1 MAGKAIV
8 PFNEAS
14 STFAL
19 EGEPSPT
26 NLALAAMDFDQ
37 EAEHI
42 AKTPLAI
49 IPAPASKEAP
59 RGAKAGRPNP
69 WFGQT
74 RGSAGPPLALLGI
87 SSDAGAGM
95 IANGVLVM
103 CLASWSTSMA
113 ASARFAIEASPSRA
127 KVDEASLN
135 GMIALPAMGKAQSCG
150 EEESKKIKNGGEDER
165 VKRGSF

>member
-1 MAGKAIV
+1 VHLPLLAEIFLTVRAD
-8 PFNEAS
+8 ERQD
-14 STFAL
+14 
-19 EGEPSPT
+19 EGPPWR
-26 NLALAAMDFDQ
+26 F
-37 EAEHI
+37 
-42 AKTPLAI
+42 
-49 IPAPASKEAP
+49 
-59 RGAKAGRPNP
+59 GR
-69 WFGQT
+69 T

-113 ASARFAIEASPSRA
+113 ARARFAGEGSPSRA

-135 GMIALPAMGKAQSCG
+135 GMIALPAMGRAQSCG

-165 VKRGSF
+165 RRRRSF